1 MGFLGGFREFWRGQ
15 SRNYKVFLTR
25 DALGRLLGGVGSG
38 YASIYMR
45 NMGASALDISMLDS
59 IASLVRMLL
68 SMPGGI
74 LADRVKRVKRLYII
88 GELVMLPV
96 NLFKAFAGSFRTY
109 QLARIWEVVTFRVTN
124 PTVNIIWIASMS
136 NRDRVKALVMSR
148 TFLSA
153 IGLVAPLLA
162 AYLVTSFGGLE
173 NVAAF
178 RPLFLIQFAVSV
190 VMFALLALGLKE
202 PEIERS
208 MPQGNV
214 LRSTLDIFREVPGLR
229 FILFMNVVRTLFM
242 SIRTPLNQLYFYEIK
257 NADAY
262 IIGLQGTINTAVV
275 LLFSVP
281 IGNITDRIGRRRLGY
296 ISQVVFAG
304 CVLAPLLT
312 PPTHPQ
318 YLLIYSFLSALGST
332 MEIGWQA
339 FIQEYIPLEMR
350 GRWMG
355 VNTMATALVGIPA
368 PLIGG
373 YLWGINPD
381 YLWWI
386 AFVYYLFISIP
397 LMRTIPEREAPRT
410 F

>member
-45 NMGASALDISMLDS
+45 NLGASALDISMLDS

-178 RPLFLIQFAVSV
+178 RPLFLIQFGVSV